1 VFSGTP
7 GAAAVSAAIAEID
20 GPLAIVVDDAEA
32 FARSEADDVV
42 KEFARSTA
50 GLGRVGLVVAGQL
63 EEMKNEIRGVIVEAK
78 KAKAGLLLSPSSSFD
93 GELVSLRLP
102 RNLTGRMPAG
112 RGVLAL
118 NGEPT
123 VVQVPLTG

>member
-1 VFSGTP
+1 M
-7 GAAAVSAAIAEID
+7 
-20 GPLAIVVDDAEA
+20 VDDAET
-32 FARSEADDVV
+32 FARSEADEVV
-42 KEFARSTA
+42 KELVRSSP
-50 GLGRVGLVVAGQL
+50 GQGRVGLVVAGAL

-78 KAKAGLLLSPSSSFD
+78 KAKRGLLLSPPSSFD
-93 GELVSLRLP
+93 GELISLRLP

-118 NGEPT
+118 DGEPV